1 MALELWSGKAN
12 GRSELSGS
20 SGRDGKER
28 KMRARQVMGVCLE
41 KVQREAKPLP
51 GPFCD
56 ILN

>member
-12 GRSELSGS
+12 GRSELSSS

-28 KMRARQVMGVCLE
+28 KMGARQVMGDCLE
-41 KVQREAKPLP
+41 KVQREVEPLL
-51 GPFCD
+51 GLFGD